1 MGMDGEQN
9 IFLYNRHELLLSG
22 IIDVCEFCEASVEM
36 TIADGFVGVD
46 GEDLKI
52 DKFDSQT
59 GAMKNANYSYNY
71 YSDISAPE
79 QSQSDSDFGTVT
91 VKLKTK
97 TTATVTES
105 VVF

>member
-59 GAMKNANYSYNY
+59 GN
-71 YSDISAPE
+71 IRIL
-79 QSQSDSDFGTVT
+79 GTVNAIT
-91 VKLKTK
+91 YYCRGLTGKKSK
-97 TTATVTES
+97 KKKN
-105 VVF
+105 

>member
-52 DKFDSQT
+52 DK
-59 GAMKNANYSYNY
+59 A
-71 YSDISAPE
+71 
-79 QSQSDSDFGTVT
+79 
-91 VKLKTK
+91 
-97 TTATVTES
+97 
-105 VVF
+105 